1 MRFLK
6 LAATAAALFAV
17 SAALAAPAAQAL
29 TPRTVFGTVTCKQG
43 QRSSPPVAVWVVAE
57 KGESGWADLDD
68 PVGTPRS
75 VREYSYTAYDAER
88 FRLLVGC
95 GGTAKQAERTV
106 VTGWMKSGRQNLTMN
121 Y

>member
-6 LAATAAALFAV
+6 FAATAAALVAV
-17 SAALAAPAAQAL
+17 PAALAAPAAQAL

-43 QRSSPPVAVWVVAE
+43 HRSSPPVAVWVVAE

-68 PVGTPRS
+68 PFGDHGW

-88 FRLLVGC
+88 FRLVVGC
-95 GGTAKQAERTV
+95 GGTEDQAERAV
-106 VTGWMKSGRQNLTMN
+106 VTGWIKSGRHNLTLN